1 MCSIRE
7 LRERE
12 KREQYLSR
20 GELIFAIFRVCTYLF
35 PEENGTPSMSVLSPS
50 PLPPALLASDKIPS
64 LHFVGS
70 NFAEF
75 AYCPSF
81 PSSFPSSAPR
91 PRRRPLHQPN
101 ECTTRRIIFARTI
114 ETSRKK
120 FIAGTRKKECV
131 NRDILEC
138 SSRYFPRK
146 RSCNRP

>member
-1 MCSIRE
+1 MQFFEYAPICF
-7 LRERE
+7 L
-12 KREQYLSR
+12 KRTGRPLCP
-20 GELIFAIFRVCTYLF
+20 F
-35 PEENGTPSMSVLSPS
+35 SPPP